1 MSTAIQVS
9 DEPGVALAPRLGLL
23 RPIAPAADLLAAQE
37 EVRTL
42 IAQTLKSG
50 RDYGVIPGVDKPSLL
65 KPGAERV
72 AGAFG
77 CSARYS
83 LVEQQVDHDR
93 AVPWTKRKKVWQ
105 GGRWTGDWH
114 EEHGESFGL
123 YRFAVRCDIVHRESG
138 VVVGSCIG
146 VCSTME
152 SKYIDRPRDSEN
164 TVLKMAQKR
173 ALVGAVLGAFGL
185 SEQFTQD
192 VEDAGEPPAPVFV
205 PANGAQIGATPG
217 PVGDGPPPT
226 EERPCPKC
234 GGRTFDNRASKLN
247 PKAPD
252 FKCRSKE
259 CGGVIWP
266 EKEAF
271 KKPPV
276 AKAPAREPGDMT
288 VTDEEWAALDRGLE
302 K

>member
-1 MSTAIQVS
+1 MSTAIQVA

-83 LVEQQVDHDR
+83 LVEQQIDHDR

-114 EEHGESFGL
+114 DEHGESFGL

-138 VVVGSCIG
+138 VIVGSCIG

-173 ALVGAVLGAFGL
+173 ALVGAVLGSFGL

-192 VEDAGEPPAPVFV
+192 VEDAPDVAAPAPV
-205 PANGAQIGATPG
+205 NGTPPTAT
-217 PVGDGPPPT
+217 GDGPPPDAGAT
-226 EERPCPKC
+226 TPCPKC
-234 GGRTFDNRASKLN
+234 GKATWDNRAKKTN

-252 FKCRSKE
+252 FKCRDNA

-266 EKEAF
+266 ERKA
-271 KKPPV
+271 KPTAAV
-276 AKAPAREPGDMT
+276 KPAASREPGEMS
-288 VTDEEWAALDRGLE
+288 DEEMDAEIAAQDAGASA
-302 K
+302 